1 MSSKTEISNLAI
13 SHLATGKTISDF
25 TTENSE
31 EARACRTYYE
41 IAKRMVLADHDWT
54 FATRFETL
62 GLVASQPTSE
72 WDYSYRYPSQCVK
85 VRRILSGE
93 RSDTLDTQIPYK
105 IISDSTGKLIY
116 TDQEDAQVEITR
128 DLDDPELF
136 SPHFTM
142 ALSFRLAMYIA
153 PRITAGDPQNL
164 RERMQGYYLLELS
177 SAVADNM
184 NSEKLDKRPKSEFI
198 KVRS

>member
-1 MSSKTEISNLAI
+1 MASKTEIANLAI

-25 TTENSE
+25 ETENSE

-41 IAKRMVLADHDWT
+41 TAKRMTLTDHDWV

-62 GLVASQPTSE
+62 GLIESDPMDE

-85 VRRILSGE
+85 IRRILSGE
-93 RSDTLDTQIPYK
+93 RSDTLDTQIPFK

-136 SPHFTM
+136 SAHFTM

-153 PRITAGDPQNL
+153 PRITSGDPFKMRNEIRQL
-164 RERMQGYYLLELS
+164 YLLEISNAIAENL
-177 SAVADNM
+177 
-184 NSEKLDKRPKSEFI
+184 NSEKQDKRPKSEFI
-198 KVRS
+198 KARS